1 MLLQG
6 PGTRDEDRL
15 IGGVGHQ
22 GLIETSGSPEV
33 RNRREIL
40 PRCSPP

>member
-6 PGTRDEDRL
+6 PRTQDEDRL

-22 GLIETSGSPEV
+22 GLIETSL
-33 RNRREIL
+33 RWFRK
-40 PRCSPP
+40 CH